1 MSNRFAHID
10 INNGKIQ
17 KIINSAFEVF
27 SNNYWEKASTNL
39 IVKQAGISR
48 GLFYHYF
55 KDKQELFDYL
65 VYFSVKVVISDLDK
79 NIDWED
85 SDFLN
90 RLRQS
95 LIVALKTFEGYPY
108 LMDFFYKYAGKM
120 DRLSSEHQTDNIAPG
135 MRKKFYSY
143 NLDFSKVR
151 KGVDIIKMMT
161 VSQLVVS
168 GLINEI
174 IKKIKLSGDKVVIDQ
189 IMNEVDIYIDFL
201 REQFYK

>member
-1 MSNRFAHID
+1 MSNRFAHIN

-95 LIVALKTFEGYPY
+95 IIVALKTFEGYPY

-151 KGVDIIKMMT
+151 NGVDIIKMMT

>member
-1 MSNRFAHID
+1 MSNRFVHID

-65 VYFSVKVVISDLDK
+65 VYFSVKVVITDLDK

-95 LIVALKTFEGYPY
+95 IIVALKTFEGYPY

-135 MRKKFYSY
+135 MREKFYTY

-151 KGVDIIKMMT
+151 EGVDIIKMMT

-189 IMNEVDIYIDFL
+189 IMKEVDIYIDFL